1 MNGFTLIDG
10 IVAAVIILSAILAYS
25 RGFVRESLAILGWI
39 GAAVLAF
46 LFAGAARPMISQ
58 VPGLNKFLGDS
69 CELGTIAG
77 FAVVFA
83 IALVVFS
90 IVTPLF
96 SSVVQRSALGGVDQ
110 GMGFLFGVARGILLV
125 AVAFIVY
132 DRVMATEKIAMVEQ
146 SRSSQVFARMRG
158 TVNEQIPQ
166 DAPGWVVNR
175 YEQLVR
181 TCTAAASGAAP
192 TATTRTPTSATPEG
206 AAPAE
211 TTTTTTTTTTAPAET
226 APAPTTPSN

>member
-1 MNGFTLIDG
+1 MDGFTIIDG
-10 IVAAVIILSAILAYS
+10 VVAAVIILSAILAYA

-46 LFAGAARPMISQ
+46 IFAPTVRPRVAQI
-58 VPGLNKFLGDS
+58 PGLNKFLADS

-77 FAVVFA
+77 FAAVFA
-83 IALVVFS
+83 LALVLFS
-90 IVTPLF
+90 IITPLF

-132 DRVMATEKIAMVEQ
+132 DRVMATQPVAMVDN
-146 SRSSQVFARMRG
+146 SRSAQVFERMRG
-158 TVNEQIPQ
+158 QMDQQIPQ
-166 DAPGWVVNR
+166 DAPGWVVSR

-181 TCTAAASGAAP
+181 SCAP
-192 TATTRTPTSATPEG
+192 TGAPVDAETATPE
-206 AAPAE
+206 AAPE
-211 TTTTTTTTTTAPAET
+211 TAPET
-226 APAPTTPSN
+226 APAPAN

>member
-1 MNGFTLIDG
+1 MDGFTLIDG
-10 IVAAVIILSAILAYS
+10 IVAAVIILSAVLAYS

-46 LFAGAARPMISQ
+46 IFASSVRPLIAQ
-58 VPGLNKFLGDS
+58 VPYLNSLISDN

-83 IALVVFS
+83 LALVLFS
-90 IVTPLF
+90 ILTPLF

-132 DRVMATEKIAMVEQ
+132 DRVMSTQPVEMVDN
-146 SRSSQVFARMRG
+146 SRSAQVFERMRG
-158 TVNEQIPQ
+158 QMDQQIPQ

-181 TCTAAASGAAP
+181 SCVPTGQPVDAS
-192 TATTRTPTSATPEG
+192 TETPA
-206 AAPAE
+206 
-211 TTTTTTTTTTAPAET
+211 
-226 APAPTTPSN
+226 N

>member
-1 MNGFTLIDG
+1 MDGFTLIDG

-46 LFAGAARPMISQ
+46 LFADAMRPVIAQ
-58 VPGLNKFLGDS
+58 VPGLNRFLADS
-69 CELGTIAG
+69 CELAMIAG

-83 IALVVFS
+83 LALVVFS
-90 IVTPLF
+90 IITPLF

-110 GMGFLFGVARGILLV
+110 GMGFLFGVARGVLLV

-132 DRVMATEKIAMVEQ
+132 DRVMASETVPMVEN
-146 SRSSQVFARMRG
+146 SRSAQVFANLRG
-158 TVNEQIPQ
+158 TVDNQIPD
-166 DAPGWVVNR
+166 DAPGWVVSR

-181 TCTAAASGAAP
+181 KCNAPATAVPASVPPAAP
-192 TATTRTPTSATPEG
+192 
-206 AAPAE
+206 
-211 TTTTTTTTTTAPAET
+211 
-226 APAPTTPSN
+226 SN